1 MMAKNGQRLGELLME
16 ADVITKRQLAKAI
29 QKQVQG
35 DDRKL
40 GDILI
45 DMGIITV
52 ADLTDAML
60 NTHHEEPVI
69 EEKVVAQ
76 PIDISQD
83 AVLKTK
89 FALDVKTI
97 IAAATGIASLV
108 GMWYMLQA
116 DIQEA
121 KELPSLETLYSNEYP
136 SRPEGYNW
144 PRSYEQYKDNVEGL
158 QDEMDEAYE
167 KLDEFEEAIDDLE
180 KIISNFIAKIFFTL
194 TYVVFGT
201 TVLNVLYN
209 ESFWLID
216 NGNGGFVGTT
226 IKENIFYFSPL
237 IENQYV
243 IYILISLTVI
253 FFVLSLGV
261 KLNEIKKILLLYQN
275 L

>member
-1 MMAKNGQRLGELLME
+1 MAKNGQRLGELLME

-45 DMGIITV
+45 EMGIITV

-60 NTHHEEPVI
+60 NTRHEEKEEIV

-76 PIDISQD
+76 PKELSEE
-83 AVLKTK
+83 AVLNTK
-89 FALDVKTI
+89 FTLSVQTMV
-97 IAAATGIASLV
+97 AAATGIASLV

-144 PRSYEQYKDNVEGL
+144 PRSYEQYKDQVGSL
-158 QDEMDEAYE
+158 QEDMD
-167 KLDEFEEAIDDLE
+167 DVFDQIEELE
-180 KIISNFIAKIFFTL
+180 
-194 TYVVFGT
+194 
-201 TVLNVLYN
+201 
-209 ESFWLID
+209 E
-216 NGNGGFVGTT
+216 T
-226 IKENIFYFSPL
+226 IKEL
-237 IENQYV
+237 E
-243 IYILISLTVI
+243 
-253 FFVLSLGV
+253 
-261 KLNEIKKILLLYQN
+261 KEIKSLERRKRDK
-275 L
+275 